1 MQAETSQKVG
11 RKELICLVESQG
23 YCCAL
28 TGWGLKP
35 ETASLDHILPVSR
48 GGDHS
53 IENLQVLD
61 YRVNKAKGTMTTAEF
76 VEMCKAVASRCSQFG
91 S

>member
-1 MQAETSQKVG
+1 MKTEATKKVG
-11 RKELICLVESQG
+11 RKELVCLVESQC
-23 YCCAL
+23 YRCAL
-28 TGWGLKP
+28 TGWDLKP

-53 IENLQVLD
+53 IENLQILD
-61 YRVNKAKGTMTTAEF
+61 YRVNKAKGTMTADEF
-76 VEMCKAVASRCSQFG
+76 VEMCRAVAAHCSQLG